1 MNKTSK
7 KKNIQTK
14 SHRQKDDKEFKEF
27 IGRKKQI

>member
-1 MNKTSK
+1 MNKTS